1 MSNSILV
8 TGATGTLG
16 SQVVKQL
23 SQRGHKVRAAVHS
36 PEKAK
41 ALAGKA
47 DEIVSLDFSNPETF
61 DGALDGVEK
70 VFFLSPLTED
80 TVEIGTTFAEAA
92 KKAGV
97 RHIVRQSGMGAD
109 ADAGITLGRW
119 HWAVEQAIENT
130 GIKWTHI
137 RPNSFMQ
144 NFAAFF
150 SQTIKEQGAF
160 YLPWGGGK
168 ISLVDVRDIA
178 AVAVES
184 LTGDGHEGQSYEI
197 TGPQALSG
205 EDCAGIFS
213 KVLNKTV
220 QYVDVPEDAARQS
233 MQDMG
238 MPDWF
243 VDAIM
248 ELYAVNKAG
257 YTAGV
262 TDTVEQV
269 TGKAPRSFEQ
279 FVQDHV
285 EAFS

>member
-23 SQRGHKVRAAVHS
+23 SQRGFKVRAAVHS
-36 PEKAK
+36 PEKAT

-47 DEIVSLDFSNPETF
+47 DEIVSLDFNSPETF
-61 DGALDGVEK
+61 EGALDGVEK
-70 VFFLSPLTED
+70 AFFLSPLTED
-80 TVEIGTTFAEAA
+80 MVEIGTKFAEAA

-119 HWAVEQAIENT
+119 HWAVEQAIEDT
-130 GIKWTHI
+130 GVKWTHI

-144 NFAAFF
+144 NFVTFM
-150 SQTIKEQGAF
+150 SQTINEQGAF
-160 YLPWGGGK
+160 YLPWGDGS

-178 AVAVES
+178 TVAVES

-197 TGPQALSG
+197 TGPEALSG
-205 EDCAGIFS
+205 EDCARTFS

-220 QYVDVPEDAARQS
+220 QYVDVPEDAARQT
-233 MQDMG
+233 MQGMG

-243 VDAIM
+243 VDVII

-262 TDTVEQV
+262 TDTVKKV
-269 TGKAPRSFEQ
+269 TGKAPRGFEQ

>member
-16 SQVVKQL
+16 SQVVQQL
-23 SQRGHKVRAAVHS
+23 SQRGFRVRAAVHS
-36 PEKAK
+36 PEKATT
-41 ALAGKA
+41 LAGKA

-70 VFFLSPLTED
+70 AFFLSPLTED
-80 TVEIGTTFAEAA
+80 TVEIGTRFAEAA

-150 SQTIKEQGAF
+150 SQSIKEQGAF
-160 YLPWGGGK
+160 YLPWGDGS

-243 VDAIM
+243 VDVIM

-262 TDTVEQV
+262 TDTVEKV
-269 TGKAPRSFEQ
+269 TGKAPRGFEQ
-279 FVQDHV
+279 FVQDYV
-285 EAFS
+285 ETFS

>member
-1 MSNSILV
+1 MSNLILV

-16 SQVVKQL
+16 SQVVEQL
-23 SQRGHKVRAAVHS
+23 SQGGHKVRAAVHS
-36 PEKAK
+36 PEKAT
-41 ALAGKA
+41 AFAAKA
-47 DEIVSLDFSNPETF
+47 DEIVSLDFSSPETF
-61 DGALDGVEK
+61 KEALDGVEK

-80 TVEIGTTFAEAA
+80 MVETGARFAEAA

-97 RHIVRQSGMGAD
+97 SHIVRQSGLGAD
-109 ADAGITLGRW
+109 ADAGITLGQW
-119 HWAVEQAIENT
+119 HRAVEQAIEDA
-130 GIKWTHI
+130 GMEWTHL

-144 NFAAFF
+144 NFVAYM

-160 YLPWGGGK
+160 YLPWGDGS

-184 LTGDGHEGQSYEI
+184 LTGSGHEGQSYEI
-197 TGPQALSG
+197 TGPAALSG
-205 EDCAGIFS
+205 EDCARIFS
-213 KVLNKTV
+213 KVLNRTV

-238 MPDWF
+238 MPGWF
-243 VDAIM
+243 IDVIM

-262 TDTVEQV
+262 TDTVERV

-279 FVQDHV
+279 FVQDHA